1 MKVLL
6 AGATG
11 VIGSHLVPQLLEAG
25 HVVTGLCR
33 HPERLADS
41 GVEAIGVD
49 LLDRAAV
56 LEAVSARAF
65 DAVIHQATDLHTAPT
80 MYSSMQTTN
89 RLRSEGTST
98 LIAAARA
105 TGATRF
111 VTASVFYGYGYGF
124 ADFGADEVAETE
136 LFARPASDHLDAVQ
150 LALASNEQQVRAFGG
165 VSLRYGLFYAD
176 GTISPVASADWS
188 GLLPLVHPADA
199 ASAAVRAL
207 ERGKPGQVYNIA
219 DESSVSW
226 RELQQATAIAAGH
239 GMPLLVPSWV
249 LRASAPFAAG
259 LLTRTSMRLDTT
271 KARRELG
278 WAPHYASYA
287 DGLRA
292 TVALG

>member
-1 MKVLL
+1 MHVLL

-25 HVVTGLCR
+25 HSVTGLSR
-33 HPERLADS
+33 HPERLADI
-41 GVEAIGVD
+41 GVEAIGAD

-56 LEAVSARAF
+56 LEAVGARSF

-80 MYSSMQTTN
+80 MYSSMQLTN

-111 VTASVFYGYGYGF
+111 VTASIFYGYGF
-124 ADFGADEVAETE
+124 ADMGDNEVVETE
-136 LFARPASDHLDAVQ
+136 VFGRPASDQLDAVQ
-150 LALASNEQQVRAFGG
+150 VALASNEQQVRAFGG

-176 GTISPVASADWS
+176 GAVSPVASADWS
-188 GLLPLVHPADA
+188 GLLPLLHPADA
-199 ASAAVRAL
+199 ASAAVLALTRAQ
-207 ERGKPGQVYNIA
+207 PGQAYNIA

-226 RELQQATAIAAGH
+226 RELQQASAIAAGRR
-239 GMPLLVPSWV
+239 MPVLVPSWV
-249 LRASAPFAAG
+249 LRASAPFAAE

-271 KARRELG
+271 KARRDLG
-278 WAPHYASYA
+278 WAPQYASYA

-292 TVALG
+292 LVALG